1 MLHLQLS
8 VCLAAFLSFLKSHL
22 LGKLAHFPPWHQGL
36 TLTMLHYGYKMIVL
50 FVLTS
55 LKSGCILQL
64 MVSLGLSSPN
74 EQDWA

>member
-1 MLHLQLS
+1 MLH
-8 VCLAAFLSFLKSHL
+8 H
-22 LGKLAHFPPWHQGL
+22 
-36 TLTMLHYGYKMIVL
+36 GYKMIVL

-64 MVSLGLSSPN
+64 MVNLGLGSSN